1 MPWPDREPLSLTAR
15 VLLFVALALGSSLVT
30 SAALLLSAVEGHFR
44 EQDLDEL
51 TVALGAIA
59 DSMVEADGESGDFSL
74 VLSGAISGHHGVY
87 FRVEGSAGRLVYR
100 SGGPDLS
107 RVSRY
112 FSAVDSARRQ
122 ALDAVVLDVREA
134 DGLPVVGI
142 AGTTTVETK
151 RYRIFVAMDVTSHQA
166 FLAVFRRSLAL
177 IMLGAG
183 GLALLAAWFGIRQG
197 HLPLRRLSQRVRE
210 IRAIRL
216 HLRLDPRT
224 LPIELRE
231 LATSFN
237 HMIGG
242 LERGF
247 EQLSHFSSDIA
258 HELRTPL
265 TSLITQ
271 TQVTLSK
278 PRSAAEYRELLY
290 SSLEEL
296 ERLSKMVSD
305 MLWLAKSDNALI
317 VAEQTA
323 LEPAQEVRAL
333 FEFFEALAADRG
345 VNLRL
350 EGTAP
355 VFAGDRGLIRRALS
369 NLLSNAI
376 RHTPAGETVTVRLS
390 SDLVAVGIA
399 VSNPGESIPEIH
411 LPKLFDRFY
420 RVDPARQRDGDN
432 VGLGLAIVKSIVEA
446 HGGTVSARSF
456 AGVTEFHLT
465 VPRG

>member
-1 MPWPDREPLSLTAR
+1 MAWPDRGPLSLTAR
-15 VLLFVALALGSSLVT
+15 VLLFVALALGSSLIV
-30 SAALLLSAVEGHFR
+30 SALLLLSAVERHFR
-44 EQDLDEL
+44 EQDLEEL
-51 TVALGAIA
+51 VVAMGAIA
-59 DSMVEADGESGDFSL
+59 RSLAATEGEDFRS

-87 FRVEGSAGRLVYR
+87 FRVEDAAERLVFQ
-100 SGGPDLS
+100 SAGPDLS
-107 RVSRY
+107 GVSAY
-112 FSAVDSARRQ
+112 FSAVDPDRPQ
-122 ALDAVVLDVREA
+122 TLDAVALDIREVN
-134 DGLPVVGI
+134 GRPLVGI
-142 AGTTTVETK
+142 AGTTSIDGN
-151 RYRIFVAMDVTSHQA
+151 RYRIFVAMDVAFHQA
-166 FLAVFRRSLAL
+166 FLAVFRRSLVFILLA
-177 IMLGAG
+177 AG
-183 GLALLAAWFGIRQG
+183 GIALLAAWFGIRQG
-197 HLPLRRLSQRVRE
+197 HLPLHRLSQRVRE
-210 IRAIRL
+210 IRASRL
-216 HLRLDPRT
+216 HVRLDPWT
-224 LPIELRE
+224 LPVELRE

-247 EQLSHFSSDIA
+247 ERLSHFSSDIA

-265 TSLITQ
+265 TSLTTQ

-278 PRSAAEYRELLY
+278 PRSAEEYRELLY

-305 MLWLAKSDNALI
+305 MLWLAKSDNQLI
-317 VAEQTA
+317 VPERTT
-323 LEPAQEVRAL
+323 LEPAQEVQAL

-345 VNLRL
+345 VALQL

-355 VFAGDRGLIRRALS
+355 AFAGDRALIRRALS

-376 RHTPAGETVTVRLS
+376 RHTPAGQTVVVRLS
-390 SDLVAVGIA
+390 SDPAVVGLA
-399 VSNPGESIPEIH
+399 VSNPGETIPAPH

-446 HGGTVSARSF
+446 HGGTVSAGSGD
-456 AGVTEFHLT
+456 GVTEFRLT